1 MKKALF
7 LSCIVSLTG
16 CASIVSGPK
25 QSISVEAP
33 PVSGATCTL
42 SNNDGEW
49 FVTSSPGS
57 VTINRDSSDLIITC
71 QKKGETLGTTKVS
84 SSVRPL
90 VIGNIVFFIV
100 GGIIGTA
107 IDMGTGSA
115 YEYPTLIKVPTT
127 YKTG

>member
-1 MKKALF
+1 MHWLWSVVAL
-7 LSCIVSLTG
+7 LV
-16 CASIVSGPK
+16 A
-25 QSISVEAP
+25 
-33 PVSGATCTL
+33 VSGATCTL

-49 FVTSSPGS
+49 FVTSTPGS

-71 QKKGETLGTTKVS
+71 KNKEETLGTTKVS
-84 SSVRPL
+84 SSMKPL

-115 YEYPTLIKVPTT
+115 YEYPTLIRVHVQK
-127 YKTG
+127 